1 MSELSLIKV
10 TKAEPRGGYR
20 LWLSFSDDS
29 VGEMDFSDLVSRDG
43 SMVQPLQDQ
52 SYFARVFLEMGTP
65 TWPNGFDLAPH
76 ALHSD
81 MKKLGLLKR
90 KLPA

>member
-10 TKAEPRGGYR
+10 TKTEPLGGHR
-20 LWLSFSDDS
+20 LRLTFSDDS
-29 VGEMDFSDLVSRDG
+29 AGEMDFSDLVSKNG
-43 SMVQPLQDQ
+43 SMVQPLRDQ
-52 SYFARVFLEMGTP
+52 AYFARVFLDMGTP
-65 TWPNGFDLAPH
+65 TWPNGLDLAPH

-90 KLPA
+90 KMPA